1 MPTPDSALSPSLFH
15 LDPHQAEPIYRQLM
29 AQVRRL
35 IAAGQLAAGDELPS
49 VRALAA
55 AHAINPMT
63 ISKAYSLLEAE
74 GLLQRNRGAAM
85 SVAAAATQHPH
96 SNDERLALLQPAL
109 ARVVSEAQ
117 QLGLEPDAVLQA
129 LAAQLQHTTPP
140 EENSNEQ
147 AD

>member
-1 MPTPDSALSPSLFH
+1 MPNPASPLSPSLFH

-35 IAAGQLAAGDELPS
+35 IAAGQLATGDELPS
-49 VRALAA
+49 VRALAS

-85 SVAAAATQHPH
+85 SVAAGTANNSP
-96 SNDERLALLQPAL
+96 SNVERLALLQPAL

-117 QLGLEPDAVLQA
+117 QLGLKPDEVLQA
-129 LAAQLQHTTPP
+129 LAAQLGHPIP
-140 EENSNEQ
+140 HEENSNEQ

>member
-1 MPTPDSALSPSLFH
+1 MPNPASPSLFH

-35 IAAGQLAAGDELPS
+35 IAAGQLATGDELPS
-49 VRALAA
+49 VRALAS

-85 SVAAAATQHPH
+85 SVAHGA
-96 SNDERLALLQPAL
+96 SREDDRLALLLPAL
-109 ARVVSEAQ
+109 QRLIAEAG
-117 QLGLEPDAVLQA
+117 QLGFSHDELLNTLQDL
-129 LAAQLQHTTPP
+129 LAQDKD
-140 EENSNEQ
+140 SQ
-147 AD
+147 A